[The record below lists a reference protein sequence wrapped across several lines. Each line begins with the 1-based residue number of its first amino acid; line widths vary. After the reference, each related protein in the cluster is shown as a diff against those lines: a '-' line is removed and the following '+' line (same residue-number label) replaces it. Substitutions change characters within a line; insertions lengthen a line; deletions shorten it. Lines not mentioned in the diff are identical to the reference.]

1 MLIKLFEACGAIYK
15 SATRPALNSLHRPY
29 RFLWTA
35 FFFTPGLLALCVTKR
50 IREKLWKRIV
60 QGTFLPTFS
69 LPGMDGWVSLFDIAL
84 LQTNPVLVQFH
95 AFITTLRLGFAMSS
109 SSFSEESVKIIHL
122 TYAKVGVGGSKNS
135 PWKEQIIIA
144 LQESCDPVVMV
155 RETHILKLAIWP
167 VLLDVDFTGTKELLY
182 LFLNLRN

>member
-1 MLIKLFEACGAIYK
+1 MCHQA
-15 SATRPALNSLHRPY
+15 
-29 RFLWTA
+29 
-35 FFFTPGLLALCVTKR
+35 
-50 IREKLWKRIV
+50 V
-60 QGTFLPTFS
+60 QGTLLPTFS

-109 SSFSEESVKIIHL
+109 SSFSEEIVKIVHL
-122 TYAKVGVGGSKNS
+122 TYAKVRVRGFKNS
-135 PWKEQIIIA
+135 PRKEQIIIA
-144 LQESCDPVVMV
+144 LQESGDPVVMV

>member
-1 MLIKLFEACGAIYK
+1 MCHQA
-15 SATRPALNSLHRPY
+15 
-29 RFLWTA
+29 
-35 FFFTPGLLALCVTKR
+35 
-50 IREKLWKRIV
+50 V
-60 QGTFLPTFS
+60 QGTLLPTFS

-109 SSFSEESVKIIHL
+109 SSFSEEIVKIVHL
-122 TYAKVGVGGSKNS
+122 TYAKVRVGGFKNS
-135 PWKEQIIIA
+135 PRKEQIIIA
-144 LQESCDPVVMV
+144 LQ
-155 RETHILKLAIWP
+155 